1 MKTTILKS
9 LIVIVLSMTMSVGI
23 TYAQMGPVVSVSE
36 TEKSIPASIK
46 TFINTYFP
54 GTTMTEINLKNM
66 DGIYS
71 IDLSNGYE
79 LKFLN
84 TGQWLEIEAPKGALI
99 STEMIAKILPAE
111 SVEHLTHKGVL
122 SRVNELSFKPNSGYK
137 VEIEKAQDKEKC
149 YFFDVEGK
157 SITPPDKMYKDK
169 RDKKRK

>member
-23 TYAQMGPVVSVSE
+23 TYAQMGPVISVSE

-54 GTTMTEINLKNM
+54 GTTMTEINLKTM

-84 TGQWLEIEAPKGALI
+84 TGQWLEIEAPK
-99 STEMIAKILPAE
+99 
-111 SVEHLTHKGVL
+111 
-122 SRVNELSFKPNSGYK
+122 
-137 VEIEKAQDKEKC
+137 
-149 YFFDVEGK
+149 
-157 SITPPDKMYKDK
+157 
-169 RDKKRK
+169 